1 MKNWRLGLRNELNQ
15 LADKN
20 LIRELKS
27 TVHGT
32 NPVCVREGK
41 TLLNFSS
48 NNYLGLAGHPLL
60 IQAMQNTVEAGSPSS
75 RLLVGNEAKTQHL
88 EEELAKWQETESALV
103 FSNGYMA
110 NLGILSCFLDRKDA
124 VFSDQ
129 FNHASIVDG
138 IRLSGATSFRYR
150 HGNMDH
156 LEKLLKKAAKKGFR
170 RKLIVTDAVF
180 SMDGDIAPLRD
191 LVSLK
196 AKYDTALFVD
206 EAHSVGTIGP
216 QGKGLAHHL
225 EISDQIELHVGTFS
239 KAFGVY
245 GAYVAG
251 KKDWIHYLINH
262 SRSFIYTTA
271 LPPSIIAAIL
281 QSLKLIQQND
291 RSRHLLKRKSM
302 KFRDELSKYGFNI
315 ANSSTQIVPV
325 VIGDSS
331 KSLAFSQK
339 LIANGILSVAIR
351 PPTVPAGSARL
362 RFSLMADHRDDD
374 IQNVIESI
382 TEIGYE
388 CGVIL

>member
-1 MKNWRLGLRNELNQ
+1 MRNWQLGLRNELNQ

-27 TVHGT
+27 TAHGT

-88 EEELAKWQETESALV
+88 EEELAQWQETESALV

-110 NLGILSCFLDRKDA
+110 NLGVLSSFLDRKDA

-129 FNHASIVDG
+129 LNHASIVDG

-150 HGNMDH
+150 HGNMNH
-156 LEKLLKKAAKKGFR
+156 LENLLKKAAKKGFR

-196 AKYDTALFVD
+196 EKYDTALFVD

-225 EISDQIELHVGTFS
+225 GISDQIEIHMGTFS

-271 LPPSIIAAIL
+271 LPPSIISAIL
-281 QSLKLIQQND
+281 QSLKLIQQSD